1 MNNVLEK
8 TCQFTVESV
17 FLLPGFKGNKFKK
30 TSYRVR
36 YRGKLLNYKIFFGF
50 VRVRIRRIL
59 NNFGLNIT

>member
-17 FLLPGFKGNKFKK
+17 FLLPRFKANKFKK

-36 YRGKLLNYKIFFGF
+36 YRSKFLNYEIFFGF

-59 NNFGLNIT
+59 NNFGSFA